1 MTKLIRNNLRYNFIS
16 NQDKV
21 YKDYLVG
28 KARMKNIP
36 KKGMHMKSTMIG
48 EIIFIDRLLVKN
60 QKRKRLK

>member
-36 KKGMHMKSTMIG
+36 KKSMHMKSTMIG